1 MKRNGIQEELEG
13 RWEGRNDLIKYKN
26 KIHKDPLY
34 SVSHTDFQKSDIF
47 QVCFQFS
54 RTAAQNLKSSPL
66 QWPRK
71 ADFFEITILQRNT
84 CEHRSENSSNLR
96 DSLVFTPIIVTC
108 KRERVQLLPHHSP
121 TLLCRFGLYP
131 CLNCVL

>member
-1 MKRNGIQEELEG
+1 MEYRRSWREDGKGEMIQLQ
-13 RWEGRNDLIKYKN
+13 YKN
-26 KIHKDPLY
+26 KNHKDPLY

-54 RTAAQNLKSSPL
+54 RTAAQNLKLPPL

-71 ADFFEITILQRNT
+71 ADFFFEITILQRNT
-84 CEHRSENSSNLR
+84 REHRSENSSNLG
-96 DSLVFTPIIVTC
+96 DSLVFTPIIVKV

-131 CLNCVL
+131 CLNCVLEI